1 MPVSETERFFYNQFV
16 LSMKNAARM
25 GFLILVRKNT
35 GNNKK
40 GKSRRKKTWIMRET
54 YSTKAKD

>member
-25 GFLILVRKNT
+25 GFLILVRKYT

-40 GKSRRKKTWIMRET
+40 ENHEGKKHG
-54 YSTKAKD
+54 